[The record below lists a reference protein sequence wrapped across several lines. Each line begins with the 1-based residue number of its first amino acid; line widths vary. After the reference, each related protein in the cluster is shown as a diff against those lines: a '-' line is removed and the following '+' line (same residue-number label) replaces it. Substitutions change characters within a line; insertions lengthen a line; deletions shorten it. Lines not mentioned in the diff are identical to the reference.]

1 MTPET
6 MWELCA
12 QGDSTAWE
20 VLVRTHERRVFNSC
34 YRFTKSDTE
43 AQDLTQEV
51 FLRVFRNAKTFRP
64 DGGGS
69 LQIWMGRMTRNLLI
83 DNYRRKRHDRITG
96 KTLKGTALHRVAPRL
111 HPRGPRSFRGH
122 LDAALRKL
130 PPGLRQVVVLR
141 EIEDLEYRQIAH
153 TLGIPE
159 GTVKSRLNRARG
171 ELGRL
176 AKRCAVNAK

>member
-83 DNYRRKRHDRITG
+83 DNYRRKRHDRLTG
-96 KTLKGTALHRVAPRL
+96 KLLKEPHASDSRPDRL
-111 HPRGPRSFRGH
+111 LAVRELRGH
-122 LDAALRKL
+122 LDAALQKL
-130 PPGLRQVVVLR
+130 PSGLREVVVLR
-141 EIEDLEYRQIAH
+141 EIEDLDYRQIAH
-153 TLGIPE
+153 TLGIPV
-159 GTVKSRLNRARG
+159 GTVKSRLNRART
-171 ELGRL
+171 ELARL
-176 AKRCAVNAK
+176 IQKKSLTD

>member
-12 QGDSTAWE
+12 QGDSAAWE

-51 FLRVFRNAKTFRP
+51 FLRVFRNVKTFRP

-96 KTLKGTALHRVAPRL
+96 KLLKDPPANDSRPDRL
-111 HPRGPRSFRGH
+111 LAVRELRGH

-130 PPGLRQVVVLR
+130 SPGLREVVVLR

-159 GTVKSRLNRARG
+159 GTVKSRLNRART
-171 ELGRL
+171 ELARL
-176 AKRCAVNAK
+176 IQKKSLTD

>member
-1 MTPET
+1 MTPES

-12 QGDSTAWE
+12 KGDAAAWE
-20 VLVRTHERRVFNSC
+20 ILVRTHERRVFNSC

-51 FLRVFRNAKTFRP
+51 FLRVFRNAKAFRP

-96 KTLKGTALHRVAPRL
+96 KLLKDPPASDSRPDRL
-111 HPRGPRSFRGH
+111 LAVRELRGH

-159 GTVKSRLNRARG
+159 GTVKSRLNRART
-171 ELGRL
+171 ELARL
-176 AKRCAVNAK
+176 IQKKSLTD

>member
-1 MTPET
+1 MTPES

-12 QGDSTAWE
+12 KGDAAAWE

-43 AQDLTQEV
+43 AEDLTQEV

-64 DGGGS
+64 EGGGS

-83 DNYRRKRHDRITG
+83 DNYRRKRHDRLTG
-96 KTLKGTALHRVAPRL
+96 KLLKEPTATDSRPDRL
-111 HPRGPRSFRGH
+111 LAARELRIH
-122 LDAALRKL
+122 LDSALRKL
-130 PPGLRQVVVLR
+130 PPGLRKVVVLR

-159 GTVKSRLNRARG
+159 GTVKSRLNRARA
-171 ELGRL
+171 ELARL
-176 AKRCAVNAK
+176 IQKKSLTD